1 MSRKIQLFIK
11 RLFDLVVCSILLIC
25 GLPLLFLLALIVKFT
40 SKGPVFFIQERI
52 GRNGLPY
59 KILKFRTMTGLP
71 VQNEKKWTKSE
82 EERITPVGHF
92 LRDYGLDELPQLIN
106 VIRGDMSIVGPRTPL
121 PHQVESFSDHLMNMF
136 KMRPGVLSLAAIMG
150 RRSLTM
156 EERYKLHVQYVET
169 WSLMLDLKILW
180 RGLFIVLGR
189 ESAKEILPK
198 D

>member
-52 GRNGLPY
+52 GRNGKPY

-71 VQNEKKWTKSE
+71 DQNEKKWTKSE
-82 EERITPVGHF
+82 EERITSVGHF

-106 VIRGDMSIVGPRTPL
+106 IIKGDMSIIGPRTPL
-121 PHQVESFSDHLMNMF
+121 PQQGMSLSVIQKKMF
-136 KMRPGVLSLAAIMG
+136 EMRPGVISLAAIAG

-156 EERYKLHVQYVET
+156 ERRYDLHAEYVEKWT
-169 WSLMLDLKILW
+169 LILDIKILW
-180 RGLFIVLGR
+180 QSFFVILRR
-189 ESAKEILPK
+189 ESTRDNLTGE
-198 D
+198 